1 MKGLSIEDQL
11 GKRIRYLRKLK
22 KKSIEDLALD
32 SNINKNYL
40 GDLENGRRNPTLKML
55 EKIANG
61 LGITISELT
70 KGLESLDI

>member
-1 MKGLSIEDQL
+1 MKGLSIEEQL